1 MCKAYCLGTLLILYA
16 KMSKLRQK
24 KTLKSDL
31 NFSITLLEMLKVS
44 NLSKIGI

>member
-16 KMSKLRQK
+16 KMSKLRQ